1 LNPDLHCHSSVSDGT
16 LLPGDVARRA
26 AANGVSLWTLTD
38 HDSVQGLDEA
48 RDAAA
53 ATGMRFLNGVEISVS
68 WNFQTIHIVGLNI
81 DPHHA
86 DLVAGLASVRDARR
100 SRAEKIAAQLTGA
113 GIEDSLGGA
122 YAFAANPDL
131 IGRTHF
137 ARFLVAKGY
146 ARHMSD
152 VFQRYLSP
160 GRTGWVAHQ
169 WAVLDHAVTWIRAGG
184 GVAVLAHPGRYKLAR
199 EQLVRLI
206 TEFKACGGQAMEV
219 VTASHSIDQ
228 TNDFAL
234 LCKAHGLYA
243 SRGSDFHSPEEAR
256 FDLGVLPP
264 LPNSVMPVWHQFG

>member
-38 HDSVQGLDEA
+38 HDSVQGLPEA

-53 ATGMRFLNGVEISVS
+53 AAGMRFLDGVEISVS
-68 WNFQTIHIVGLNI
+68 WNFQTVHIVGLNI

-86 DLVAGLASVRDARR
+86 GLVAGLAGVRNSRR
-100 SRAEKIAAQLTGA
+100 ARAESIAAQLTDA
-113 GIEDSLGGA
+113 GIQDSLPGA
-122 YAFAANPDL
+122 YGFAANPDL

-137 ARFLVAKGY
+137 ARFLVAKGH

-152 VFQRYLSP
+152 VFQRFLSP

-169 WAVLDHAVTWIRAGG
+169 WATLNHAVAWICASG

-206 TEFKACGGQAMEV
+206 TEFKSCGGQAIEV

-228 TNDFAL
+228 TNEFAL
-234 LCKAHGLYA
+234 LCRAHGLLA

-256 FDLGVLPP
+256 FDLGVLPA
-264 LPNSVMPVWHQFG
+264 LPSSVTPVWHQFG